1 MKNGIKVL
9 KVHCSS
15 EYSNNVSGKN
25 SQYQSPED
33 SGCLFCD
40 FTPTIPQHGF
50 HGSRFHLSIPQM
62 PNSFPNDAAPNGT
75 VYAVHLTV
83 PAQ

>member
-1 MKNGIKVL
+1 MIKVF
-9 KVHCSS
+9 KARCSS
-15 EYSNNVSGKN
+15 HYSNNVSCIN

-33 SGCLFCD
+33 SGRLSCD
-40 FTPTIPQHGF
+40 FPTTIPQRGF